1 MKVRF
6 DRVSGTNGARKSRIG
21 TAGREAG
28 AGWETDI
35 EGNHQVPPM
44 LPKWHSGAS
53 KLQLVYERMSTS
65 KERATKDQMK
75 AERTDESPDLADET
89 ARENVRLVL
98 AIVEG
103 DREAEREFA
112 DRYLPKVR
120 VMLLA
125 RSRDREL
132 AADLVQEVMI
142 EAICALRR
150 GQLREPAK
158 LSHFVLAIARNVLNS
173 HYRGAVRQPESLEFP
188 DDLPDLKKDSDE
200 MEDRQRESLALGAIS
215 SLDPV
220 DKSIL
225 QMTLLEGLKPGL
237 IAQRLGLSSDVV
249 RQRKV
254 RATRRVVE
262 FIKFRSQNEFRIH
275 SMAGQKP

>member
-1 MKVRF
+1 
-6 DRVSGTNGARKSRIG
+6 
-21 TAGREAG
+21 
-28 AGWETDI
+28 
-35 EGNHQVPPM
+35 
-44 LPKWHSGAS
+44 
-53 KLQLVYERMSTS
+53 
-65 KERATKDQMK
+65 
-75 AERTDESPDLADET
+75 
-89 ARENVRLVL
+89 
-98 AIVEG
+98 
-103 DREAEREFA
+103 
-112 DRYLPKVR
+112 
-120 VMLLA
+120 
-125 RSRDREL
+125 
-132 AADLVQEVMI
+132 
-142 EAICALRR
+142 
-150 GQLREPAK
+150 
-158 LSHFVLAIARNVLNS
+158 
-173 HYRGAVRQPESLEFP
+173 
-188 DDLPDLKKDSDE
+188 LKKDSDE